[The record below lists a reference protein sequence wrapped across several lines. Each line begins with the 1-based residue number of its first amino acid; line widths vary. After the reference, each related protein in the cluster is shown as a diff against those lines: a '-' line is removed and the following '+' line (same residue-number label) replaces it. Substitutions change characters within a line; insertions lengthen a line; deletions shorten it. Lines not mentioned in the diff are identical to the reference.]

1 MNPIESIPSK
11 QPHFTMEQ
19 HELILNNHKAVGRHQ
34 EYNWIHRPWTPEA
47 KLTSW
52 DSTTRPPIECI
63 FGAKKF
69 WFHSCGGQH
78 IYISFC
84 VTVCHCVSLCHH
96 LSLCIMFRLCLDDIY
111 FKILRLFKNFLL
123 LPLISLV
130 HSLSVFSVF

>member
-52 DSTTRPPIECI
+52 NSTTRPPIECNFWVKKNLVLFLWRTTSKLDI
-63 FGAKKF
+63 ISKGRESITCCATLYTITLLTILCRQFVGHFVGSSVVTLNSLYVYVLSRFG
-69 WFHSCGGQH
+69 W
-78 IYISFC
+78 
-84 VTVCHCVSLCHH
+84 VW
-96 LSLCIMFRLCLDDIY
+96 
-111 FKILRLFKNFLL
+111 
-123 LPLISLV
+123 
-130 HSLSVFSVF
+130 